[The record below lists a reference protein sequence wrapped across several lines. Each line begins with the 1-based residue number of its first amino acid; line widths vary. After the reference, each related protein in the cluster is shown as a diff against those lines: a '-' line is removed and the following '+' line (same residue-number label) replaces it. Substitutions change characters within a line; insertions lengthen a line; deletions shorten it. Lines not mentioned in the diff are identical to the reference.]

1 MRQRATR
8 APKPTPAGRVPVL
21 TTAVLLLCGL
31 LAGCGTS
38 ADGAAG
44 GKIELQF
51 SWWGNADRAEVTNEA
66 VELFEQRNPD
76 IEVQTSFSSYN
87 SYIQKLATQAAGGN
101 APDVMQLDYRQ
112 ISQYASA
119 GLLLD
124 LDEQSAINTENVTSA
139 MLRTGQSSGEQYAIP
154 MGRTSQVMVYDSA
167 RWQRAGVAEPEYGWT
182 WQDWSRAM
190 RELGEATDRT
200 GATDPG
206 WSEDWF
212 EVWLRGRDKSLYTDS
227 GKLNYDAADLAQFWR
242 TTNELSQQGAVS
254 PARQTT
260 QIDGSAANMPFGRG
274 NALSGFTWDS
284 AVGGFQA
291 LIGDSLR
298 LAPLPVGPDGTPG
311 QYFKPSMLIGASANS
326 PHPEAASK
334 LVDFLINDPRAGE
347 ILGVSRG
354 LPVNR
359 TIREDITPTLSGL
372 DKRIAE
378 FQESLDGEL
387 LAPPSAPPQGDLAL
401 QTAFQRDYDHVGFE
415 LQSPRRT
422 AEQFLTN
429 ARSELQR

>member
-1 MRQRATR
+1 MRQKPPRASE
-8 APKPTPAGRVPVL
+8 P
-21 TTAVLLLCGL
+21 TTAGKLPVVITSLLLLCGL
-31 LAGCGTS
+31 LAGCGAK
-38 ADGAAG
+38 ADGAPG

-66 VELFEQRNPD
+66 VELFERRNPG

-124 LDEQSAINTENVTSA
+124 LDDRPSISTGEVTSA
-139 MLRTGQSSGEQYAIP
+139 MLRTGQANGEQYAIP

-167 RWQRAGVAEPEYGWT
+167 RWQRAGVPEPEFGWT
-182 WQDWSRAM
+182 WRDWSRAM
-190 RELGEATDRT
+190 RQLGEATDRT

-212 EVWLRGRDKSLYTDS
+212 EVWLRGRGKSLYTDR
-227 GKLNYDAADLAQFWR
+227 GGLNYDAADLARFWR
-242 TTNELSQQGAVS
+242 TTNELSQRGAVS

-311 QYFKPSMLIGASANS
+311 QYFKPSMLVGVSADS

-359 TIREDITPTLSGL
+359 TIREKITPSLTGL
-372 DKRIAE
+372 DERIAE

-415 LQSPRRT
+415 LQSPRKT